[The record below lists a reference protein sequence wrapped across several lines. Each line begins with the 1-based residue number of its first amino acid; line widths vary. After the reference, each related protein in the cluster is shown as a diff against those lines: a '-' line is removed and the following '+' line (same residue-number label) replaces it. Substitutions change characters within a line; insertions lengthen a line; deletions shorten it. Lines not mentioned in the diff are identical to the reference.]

1 MPCRLAAVLQGT
13 GPTQLAYPLAI
24 GPETQAEDE
33 YQIYKTNPIFC
44 SPSYEEFASHMKWQ
58 PELSVRSS
66 GSRLYPEAVLWTVR
80 LGLLLS
86 VVLGSASA
94 YGQIELPGAASDS
107 IAG

>member
-1 MPCRLAAVLQGT
+1 
-13 GPTQLAYPLAI
+13 
-24 GPETQAEDE
+24 
-33 YQIYKTNPIFC
+33 
-44 SPSYEEFASHMKWQ
+44 MKWQ